1 MVTVD
6 CTASTLTVAAATHRS
21 HSFSSSHSLSPR
33 ALPPLVQVLR
43 HKKFGFRCV
52 VFGWEKRPHLDV
64 SQWDGVVGLPSG
76 PDQPFYRM
84 IPDNDDCVSLIGG
97 PRGVRYVAQENLET
111 LPSAAEADISHELLP
126 HLFHSFDKTR
136 GTFLPVQQLEYWYP
150 SDRPPPMGAEAAA
163 AAEAASA
170 ASAAAAASDA
180 ASEAPLTPTLSATAQ
195 ATRASVESVVRAV
208 ESARDLMRAHALDAS
223 KGAVLEPL
231 LHLLSSARDGEEASA
246 AERAAGVLLA
256 SHSSDELAS
265 LMGQADAHLDSDDVA
280 DALTALDSAVAVD
293 DTHAET
299 YARRAA
305 VHMRA
310 GRARRALAD
319 ASRALELEPRHL
331 SALRLKGAALRG
343 ARRYDEAIAAYEAAL
358 HVHPWAPGVV
368 NGVYRSSKSLKVRGG
383 GARGGDRRRPQKTT

>member
-1 MVTVD
+1 MQRLLFHCCSVPIRG
-6 CTASTLTVAAATHRS
+6 CTNATAHRCC
-21 HSFSSSHSLSPR
+21 HSLLAPSSHLSPT
-33 ALPPLVQVLR
+33 QVLR

-64 SQWDGVVGLPSG
+64 SHWDGVIGLPSG
-76 PDQPFYRM
+76 AEQPFYRM
-84 IPDNDDCVSLIGG
+84 IPDHDDCVSLIGG

-111 LPSAAEADISHELLP
+111 LPSASDADISHELLP
-126 HLFHSFDKTR
+126 HLFHAFDRKR

-150 SDRPPPMGAEAAA
+150 SDRPPSMDAEAAA
-163 AAEAASA
+163 AAAASGEATA
-170 ASAAAAASDA
+170 ADA
-180 ASEAPLTPTLSATAQ
+180 DALPTLSVTAQ
-195 ATRASVESVVRAV
+195 ATRASVDSVVRAV
-208 ESARDLMRAHALDAS
+208 ESARDLLRAHALDAS
-223 KGAVLEPL
+223 QGAVLEPL
-231 LHLLSSARDGEEASA
+231 LQLLSSARDGEEASA

-256 SHSSDELAS
+256 SHSSNELAS

-280 DALTALDSAVAVD
+280 DALVALDLAVQVD

-305 VHMRA
+305 VHMRS

-343 ARRYDEAIAAYEAAL
+343 ARRYEEAIAAYEAAL

-383 GARGGDRRRPQKTT
+383 SAGARGGDRRRPQKT